1 MVSPPPFDPTA
12 SSGAPL
18 VRVAGMTKSFGGVK
32 ALRGVSLEVR
42 AGEVHALLGENG
54 AGKSTLIKI
63 LSGVHSFDS
72 GAIEIEGAPVAFESP
87 AESRKAGIAVV
98 YQDLSLV
105 ESLSVGANLML
116 NREPTSR
123 LGFLKKRQLMA
134 EAEQFLKQH
143 NIPLD
148 PRATVGSLPFAYRQM
163 TEICKA
169 LMGRVRVLILDEPTS
184 ALTSDEE
191 QILFD
196 AVATVVRQNVGVIYV
211 THRLNEVFRISDRVT
226 VLRDGAN
233 VGTFNTAETDMNT
246 LVAAIVGPKRPG
258 AEAKATAHDDTPR
271 PGRAAPTSGE
281 RELLALSGVVNDRLR
296 GVDLALMGGEIHGLA
311 GLIGSGRTEI
321 LETVFGLRPIESG
334 ELRLGGVA
342 QRMRGPAEAI
352 ERGIALVPED
362 RQVQGLVLDHSIE
375 RNFSLPRLPHF
386 SWATWVRQ
394 SAETEATETAIN
406 RLSIKAPGP
415 STRVRNLSG
424 GNQQKVVFAKWNNP
438 RTRILLLDEPTVGV
452 DVGAR
457 EEIYG
462 LQSGAGVLLASSD
475 LSELILLCD
484 RISIVVDGPS
494 GAANS
499 ATLSTFTNSSRSARP
514 NRDKRRDRSRC
525 AARRRHGCPRTEARL
540 DVGANASAQ
549 RMAVDAL
556 SGLPRPSCRLQ
567 LRFAMVLV
575 DRQFSEHRPADDAG
589 LDRRGRHDLRDHRG
603 SD

>member
-1 MVSPPPFDPTA
+1 MIPPPVGRTA

-18 VRVAGMTKSFGGVK
+18 VRVQGMTKSFGGVK

-72 GAIEIEGAPVAFESP
+72 GAIEIDGAAVAFSSP
-87 AESRKAGIAVV
+87 AESREAGIAVV

-105 ESLSVGANLML
+105 GSLSVGANLML

-123 LGFLKKRQLMA
+123 FGFLKKRQLMK
-134 EAEQFLKQH
+134 EAEDFLKRH

-148 PRATVGSLPFAYRQM
+148 PRTTVSSLPFAYRQM

-226 VLRDGAN
+226 VLRDGVN
-233 VGTFNTAETDMNT
+233 VGTFNTPESDMKT
-246 LVAAIVGPKRPG
+246 LVAAIVGPKHAT
-258 AEAKATAHDDTPR
+258 AEAKAILKEKAPHEDQP
-271 PGRAAPTSGE
+271 AAPSDE
-281 RELLALSGVVNDRLR
+281 RELLALTGVVNDRLR
-296 GVDLALMGGEIHGLA
+296 GVDLSLMDGEIHGLA
-311 GLIGSGRTEI
+311 GLIGSGRSEI
-321 LETVFGLRPIESG
+321 LETIFALRPIDKG
-334 ELRLGGVA
+334 ELRLGGA
-342 QRMRGPAEAI
+342 PRHMRGPAEAI
-352 ERGIALVPED
+352 ERGVALVPED
-362 RQVQGLVLDHSIE
+362 RQGQGLVLDHSIE

-386 SWATWVRQ
+386 SWASWVRRG
-394 SAETEATETAIN
+394 AETEETEAAIN

-424 GNQQKVVFAKWNNP
+424 GNQQKVVFAKWNNA

-462 LQSGAGVLLASSD
+462 LIREAARSGAGILVASSD

-484 RISIVVDGPS
+484 RISVVVDGRVIV
-494 GAANS
+494 
-499 ATLSTFTNSSRSARP
+499 TL
-514 NRDKRRDRSRC
+514 RRDEFGDAEHLHQFIQISQTEQGQ
-525 AARRRHGCPRTEARL
+525 AA
-540 DVGANASAQ
+540 
-549 RMAVDAL
+549 
-556 SGLPRPSCRLQ
+556 
-567 LRFAMVLV
+567 
-575 DRQFSEHRPADDAG
+575 
-589 LDRRGRHDLRDHRG
+589 
-603 SD
+603 

>member
-1 MVSPPPFDPTA
+1 MIPPHVDRTA

-32 ALRGVSLEVR
+32 ALRGVSLEVK

-72 GAIEIEGAPVAFESP
+72 GAIEIDGAPATFNNP
-87 AESRKAGIAVV
+87 AESRNAGIAVV
-98 YQDLSLV
+98 YQNLSLV

-116 NREPTSR
+116 NREPTTR
-123 LGFLKKRQLMA
+123 FGFLKKRELMA
-134 EAEQFLKQH
+134 EAEDFIKQH

-184 ALTSDEE
+184 ALSSDEE

-196 AVATVVRQNVGVIYV
+196 AVDTVVRQNVGVIYV
-211 THRLNEVFRISDRVT
+211 THRLNEVFRISNRVT

-233 VGTFNTAETDMNT
+233 VGTFNTSETDMRT
-246 LVAAIVGPKRPG
+246 LVAAIVGPKLAK
-258 AEAKATAHDDTPR
+258 AEAKEPREDERPDGAAT
-271 PGRAAPTSGE
+271 SSSK
-281 RELLALSGVVNDRLR
+281 RELLALSGIVNDRLR
-296 GVDLALMGGEIHGLA
+296 GVDLSLMDGEIHGLA

-321 LETVFGLRPIESG
+321 LETIFALRPIESG
-334 ELRLGGVA
+334 ELRLDGAA
-342 QRMRGPAEAI
+342 QHMRGPAEAI
-352 ERGIALVPED
+352 EKGVALVPED
-362 RQVQGLVLDHSIE
+362 RQAQGLVLDHSIE

-386 SWATWVRQ
+386 SWASWVRHG
-394 SAETEATETAIN
+394 AETEETAAAIN

-424 GNQQKVVFAKWNNP
+424 GNQQKVVFAKWNNE

-462 LQSGAGVLLASSD
+462 LIRDAARSGAGVLIVSSD
-475 LSELILLCD
+475 LHELILLCG
-484 RISIVVDGPS
+484 RISIVVDGRVT
-494 GAANS
+494 
-499 ATLSTFTNSSRSARP
+499 ATL
-514 NRDKRRDRSRC
+514 RRDEFGDAEHLHELIQMSQREQGQ
-525 AARRRHGCPRTEARL
+525 AA
-540 DVGANASAQ
+540 
-549 RMAVDAL
+549 
-556 SGLPRPSCRLQ
+556 
-567 LRFAMVLV
+567 
-575 DRQFSEHRPADDAG
+575 
-589 LDRRGRHDLRDHRG
+589 
-603 SD
+603 

>member
-1 MVSPPPFDPTA
+1 MISAPTFDPTA

-18 VRVAGMTKSFGGVK
+18 VRVQGMTKSFGGVR

-72 GAIEIEGAPVAFESP
+72 GGIEIEGAPVAFSSP
-87 AESRKAGIAVV
+87 TDSRRAGIAVV

-123 LGFLKKRQLMA
+123 FGFLKKRQLMA
-134 EAEQFLKQH
+134 EAEDFLKRH
-143 NIPLD
+143 KIPLD
-148 PRATVGSLPFAYRQM
+148 SRATVGSLPFAYRQM

-184 ALTSDEE
+184 ALSSDEE

-196 AVATVVRQNVGVIYV
+196 AVETVVRQNVGVIYV
-211 THRLNEVFRISDRVT
+211 THRLNEVFRISHRVT

-233 VGTFNTAETDMNT
+233 VGTFNTSETDMRT
-246 LVAAIVGPKRPG
+246 LVAAIVGPKQ
-258 AEAKATAHDDTPR
+258 AKAGAKAPRENERQRPNRVTAS
-271 PGRAAPTSGE
+271 SGE
-281 RELLALSGVVNDRLR
+281 RELLVLSGVVNDRLR
-296 GVDLALMGGEIHGLA
+296 GVDLSLMDREIHGLA

-321 LETVFGLRPIESG
+321 LETVFGLRSVERG
-334 ELRLGGVA
+334 ELHLNGA
-342 QRMRGPAEAI
+342 IQHMRDPSEAI
-352 ERGIALVPED
+352 EQGVALVPED
-362 RQVQGLVLDHSIE
+362 RQAQGLVLDHSIE

-386 SWATWVRQ
+386 SWASWVRRG
-394 SAETEATETAIN
+394 AETEETEAAID
-406 RLSIKAPGP
+406 RLSIKALGP

-424 GNQQKVVFAKWNNP
+424 GNQQKVVFAKWNNE

-462 LQSGAGVLLASSD
+462 LIGEAARSGAGVLIVSSD
-475 LSELILLCD
+475 LHELILLCN
-484 RISIVVDGPS
+484 RISIVVDGRVT
-494 GAANS
+494 
-499 ATLSTFTNSSRSARP
+499 ATL
-514 NRDKRRDRSRC
+514 
-525 AARRRHGCPRTEARL
+525 
-540 DVGANASAQ
+540 
-549 RMAVDAL
+549 
-556 SGLPRPSCRLQ
+556 
-567 LRFAMVLV
+567 
-575 DRQFSEHRPADDAG
+575 
-589 LDRRGRHDLRDHRG
+589 GRHEFGDAEHLHELIQMSQREQG
-603 SD
+603 QAA